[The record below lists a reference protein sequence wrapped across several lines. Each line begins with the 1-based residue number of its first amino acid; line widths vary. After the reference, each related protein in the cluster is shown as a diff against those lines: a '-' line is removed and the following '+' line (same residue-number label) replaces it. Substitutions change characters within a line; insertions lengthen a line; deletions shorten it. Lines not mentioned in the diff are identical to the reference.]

1 MRVRKILNMILII
14 LRRETY
20 IPWLTLV
27 YQVITLVES
36 LIFLDLHH
44 ILEHHR
50 NMIIDQNM
58 MTMARGKG
66 TFSLQALYSV
76 MFIFNRYIYLGSP
89 WRLWLSRCP
98 PSTSPSAWP
107 SGTISTRLSP
117 PSGPSGNSTSD
128 NMGDYAMCGAGVVGR
143 LRLKHNKNKTLA
155 HHRGSQ

>member
-1 MRVRKILNMILII
+1 MILII

-36 LIFLDLHH
+36 LIFLDLRH

-66 TFSLQALYSV
+66 TFSLQALYPV
-76 MFIFNRYIYLGSP
+76 MFIFNRYMYLGSP
-89 WRLWLSRCP
+89 WRL
-98 PSTSPSAWP
+98 
-107 SGTISTRLSP
+107 
-117 PSGPSGNSTSD
+117 
-128 NMGDYAMCGAGVVGR
+128 
-143 LRLKHNKNKTLA
+143 
-155 HHRGSQ
+155 